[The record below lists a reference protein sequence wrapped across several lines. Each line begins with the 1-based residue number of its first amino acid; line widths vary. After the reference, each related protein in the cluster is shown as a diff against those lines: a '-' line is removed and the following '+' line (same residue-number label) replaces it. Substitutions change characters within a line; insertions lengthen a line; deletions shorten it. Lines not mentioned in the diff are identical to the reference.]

1 MSEKSDDD
9 RASRSENAIAVGIL
23 HSLTGTMAI
32 GEPSLKDAALMAIA
46 EINQAGGVL
55 GKRIEPILADGESDP
70 KAFTRQAK
78 HLIQE
83 QHAVTLFGCWTSESR
98 KAVIPV
104 VEQLNR
110 LLWYPLQY
118 EGLEASTHTFYTGS
132 CPNQQIEPA
141 VNWLLENHGNRFYLI
156 GSDYVFPRAINQ
168 IIKSQLKREYGVCL
182 AEQYVPMGA
191 TDFGSILTFIQYA
204 EPDVIF
210 NTLNGDSNLAFY
222 RQYEAAGICA
232 QAIPI
237 MASSL
242 AEEEVRQ
249 IGQAAVGHYAAWHY
263 FQALKTPAN
272 QRFVRNF
279 KARYGTDAV
288 TSAPIEAAYT
298 QVYLWKQ
305 AVEAA
310 RSFESDR
317 VRKAAYGIT
326 FAAPSGKVRIETNH
340 HLSRSCRIG
349 KILPTGQ
356 FEIVWESG
364 GALAKHSGTEIAPQ
378 PWLGVEAWQDEAQP
392 TVVDLLA
399 QVSKGIQD
407 RCQLEENTRAMKAL
421 MVELIASNKQLRK
434 TKKQLIAAE
443 TQFRELQGREELLKQ
458 RLASQIRNS
467 LESETILAIAVEEIR
482 NLLEIN
488 CCQFWWYRPEKLPH
502 PFEIGACDGSP
513 PSFCSTNRSA
523 AIELIGDRVLRQ
535 SLFRINALNVD
546 TQLDLSSRQSLQAL
560 GLQALLAV
568 PIRTRSGQTGAI
580 VCEEYQRS
588 RNWTD
593 REIELLDAV
602 AVQIAIAVEQAQL
615 YKQSQQ
621 SAAIAQARASELEQA
636 LIDLKQTQA
645 QLIQTEKMSALGMSI
660 AGVAHEIK
668 NPVGFIC
675 GNLGYAREYAK
686 SLLEL
691 IRLYQQHYPQCPPAI
706 QDYAEEIE
714 LDFLIDD
721 FPKTLASMEVGAER
735 IQQLVLSLRNFSRRD
750 EKQMETVDLHEGIES
765 TLLILNSRLK
775 AAEIELQKDYG
786 TLPAVECYPS
796 QMNQVFMNLLG
807 NAIDVLEEVRDR
819 PKQIIIRTEIANSTA
834 AIRIIDS
841 GTGMPPEV
849 RQQLFEPFFT
859 TKPIGKGTGL
869 GLAISRQII
878 VERHGGKLDCV
889 STLGKGTEF
898 IIELPLSHSSP
909 QTIEPHL
916 AEQNG

>member
-1 MSEKSDDD
+1 MSEKSDGD
-9 RASRSENAIAVGIL
+9 RADRSEAIAAVGIL

-32 GEPSLKDAALMAIA
+32 GEVSLRNAALMAIA

-55 GKRIEPILADGESDP
+55 GRRIEPIFADGESDP
-70 KAFTRQAK
+70 KVFARQAK
-78 HLIQE
+78 HLLQE
-83 QHAVTLFGCWTSESR
+83 RQVKAIFGCWTSNCR
-98 KAVIPV
+98 KAVLPI
-104 VEQLNR
+104 VEELNA

-118 EGLEASTHTFYTGS
+118 EGLEASSNIFYTGS

-156 GSDYVFPRAINQ
+156 GSDYVFPRTVNQ
-168 IIKSQLKREYGVCL
+168 IIKSQLKRDYGACL

-191 TDFGSILTFIQYA
+191 TDFSSILTFIQHV
-204 EPDVIF
+204 EPDIIF
-210 NTLNGDSNLAFY
+210 NTLNGDSNIAFY
-222 RQYEAAGICA
+222 QQYQAAGISS
-232 QAIPI
+232 QEIPI

-249 IGQAAVGHYAAWHY
+249 IGKAAVGHYAAWHY
-263 FQALKTPAN
+263 FQTLETPAN
-272 QRFVRNF
+272 QTFVRNF
-279 KARYGTDAV
+279 KARYGSDAV

-305 AVEAA
+305 AVEKAN
-310 RSFESDR
+310 SFESDR
-317 VRKAAYGIT
+317 VRQASYGLM
-326 FAAPSGKVRIETNH
+326 FEAPGGRVRIEKNH
-340 HLSRSCRIG
+340 HLCKPCRIG
-349 KILPTGQ
+349 QVLPSGQ
-356 FEIVWESG
+356 FEIVWESE
-364 GALAKHSGTEIAPQ
+364 SEIAPQ
-378 PWLGVEAWQDEAQP
+378 PWLGVEAWQDPARLP
-392 TVVDLLA
+392 IVDLLG
-399 QVSKGIQD
+399 QVSQGIQD

-434 TKKQLIAAE
+434 TQKQLLAAE
-443 TQFRELQGREELLKQ
+443 ARFRDLQGREELLKQ

-467 LESETILAIAVEEIR
+467 LESETILAIAVEEIH
-482 NLLEIN
+482 NLLEVN
-488 CCQFWWYRPEKLPH
+488 CCQFWWYRASQSSH
-502 PFEIGACDGSP
+502 PFEIAACDGSP
-513 PSFCSTNRSA
+513 PSFCSTHRSA
-523 AIELIGDRVLRQ
+523 VVELIGDRILRQ
-535 SLFRINALNVD
+535 SLFRINDLAAD
-546 TQLDLSSRQSLQAL
+546 TQLDRTRRQSLQAL
-560 GLQALLAV
+560 GLRAILAV
-568 PIRTRSGQTGAI
+568 PIRTRSGQTGII
-580 VCEEYQRS
+580 VCEEYQKS

-602 AVQIAIAVEQAQL
+602 AIQIAIAVEQAQL
-615 YKQSQQ
+615 YGQSQQ

-636 LIDLKQTQA
+636 LKNLKQTQA

-675 GNLGYAREYAK
+675 GNLGYAQEYAN

-691 IRLYQQHYPQCPPAI
+691 IRLYQKHYPQCPPEI

-735 IQQLVLSLRNFSRRD
+735 IQKLVLSLRNFSRRD
-750 EKQMETVDLHEGIES
+750 EKQMEATDLHEGIES
-765 TLLILNSRLK
+765 TLLILNNRLK
-775 AAEIELQKDYG
+775 AAEIELLKDYG
-786 TLPAVECYPS
+786 TLPPVECYPS

-807 NAIDVLEEVRDR
+807 NAIDVLEEMSDR
-819 PKQIIIRTEIANSTA
+819 PKRIIIRTEMADATA
-834 AIRIIDS
+834 TIRIIDS
-841 GTGMPPEV
+841 GTGMPSEV

-869 GLAISRQII
+869 GLAISHKIV

-889 STLGKGTEF
+889 STFGEGTEF
-898 IIELPLSHSSP
+898 IVKLPLSHSSP
-909 QTIEPHL
+909 DTVEPHL